1 MRCIVY
7 ISFESRRLQKADLHK
22 ILEAARRKN
31 AELQVTGILLHFDG
45 LFLQVLEG
53 ADDVIAAMLTTLRRD
68 KRHQDLRILL
78 DEPIAARHFPDWA
91 MALADLA
98 DLPAEDRWLCRNL
111 DRPLPELQSK
121 EFAERIRRLITSFQ
135 AMMDAGEVGDDQ

>member
-7 ISFESRRLQKADLHK
+7 ISFESRRLTKADLHK
-22 ILEAARRKN
+22 ILAAARRKN
-31 AELQVTGILLHFDG
+31 AEMRVTGVLLHFDG

-53 ADDVIAAMLTTLRRD
+53 TDEVIAVLLRTIRND

-78 DEPIAARHFPDWA
+78 DEPITARHFPDWA

-111 DRPLPELQSK
+111 DRPLPELQSE
-121 EFAERIRRLITSFQ
+121 EFAERIRRLIGSFQ
-135 AMMDAGEVGDDQ
+135 AMVNAGGEGDSQ